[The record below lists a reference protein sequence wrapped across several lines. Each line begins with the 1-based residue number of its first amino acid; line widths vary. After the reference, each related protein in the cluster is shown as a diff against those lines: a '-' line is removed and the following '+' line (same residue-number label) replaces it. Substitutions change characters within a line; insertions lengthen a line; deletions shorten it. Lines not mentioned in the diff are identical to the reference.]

1 MTKGELIKSAFHA
14 FINDVF
20 SDPATAVKY
29 ALNCDI
35 NNEFRDFSER
45 LARMGCTVCYANGI
59 HDHEDNCSDKYGC
72 PGCIKLLQSEVD
84 TEFEILLR
92 EFFVKLRGE
101 CE

>member
-1 MTKGELIKSAFHA
+1 MTKRELLQSALHA

-35 NNEFRDFSER
+35 SEFRDFSER
-45 LARMGCTVCYANGI
+45 LARMGCTVCHANGI
-59 HDHEDNCSDKYGC
+59 EDDCHDKYGC